1 MEVYGTKEANL
12 DFNKV
17 ESSSKDENTK
27 LALVHYSLQPLL
39 EMATKM
45 VEFAYGS
52 SDSKH
57 NSNDENNTLSPQ
69 WP

>member
-1 MEVYGTKEANL
+1 MEIYGTKEANL

-39 EMATKM
+39 KQQQKM
-45 VEFAYGS
+45 LNLHMVQMIPIIIQMME
-52 SDSKH
+52 KI
-57 NSNDENNTLSPQ
+57 P
-69 WP
+69 